1 MSDAAKE
8 YAAGLAAGVA
18 TVVIGHPF
26 DTVKVSPLLLIAII
40 STSSL
45 FAPAKP
51 FWGGGEFLGWGQ
63 FKFYLIRLL
72 FILCKFNGSFN
83 GVILGTC
90 TLEESI
96 T

>member
-8 YAAGLAAGVA
+8 YAAGFAAGVA

-26 DTVKVSPLLLIAII
+26 DTVKVSPLLLLLLLLIAII

-51 FWGGGEFLGWGQ
+51 FGGAGEFLGWGQ
-63 FKFYLIRLL
+63 FKFYLIQLL
-72 FILCKFNGSFN
+72 FILC
-83 GVILGTC
+83 
-90 TLEESI
+90 
-96 T
+96 